1 MLFGVAGSGSPLSPL
16 SPSSPSSLGGREVVG
31 NLFPLRPPQVL
42 PMFVQCSAEGGPN
55 SLICYIKPIKKINDI
70 SWFIAQA
77 FAFRDGVK
85 NEEEKR
91 HFLFKLRYSKQAQK
105 LVKVDALDLS
115 L

>member
-1 MLFGVAGSGSPLSPL
+1 MGP
-16 SPSSPSSLGGREVVG
+16 
-31 NLFPLRPPQVL
+31 LFPLLPPQVF

-70 SWFIAQA
+70 SWFIAKA

-91 HFLFKLRYSKQAQK
+91 HFLFKLRYSKKGLNGRRDPFPHILNGKFLNFFPIFKA
-105 LVKVDALDLS
+105 S
-115 L
+115 LGDILAVEFRIIIRF